1 MSRIRAYCE
10 LVRLPNV
17 FTAMADIFAGYWL
30 LNHKFEFTP
39 TLAWLLLSSAALYS
53 AGIVFNDLHD
63 FEIDGVERP
72 TRPLPSGRITLQT
85 AMVVGLALSVVGII
99 AAGLAGRGMELN
111 YRHPVIVSLILLVA
125 ILAYDFVS
133 KQTPLGPLNM
143 GACRAMNLLLGAS
156 AGSAARIGEG
166 PPHFAFLAVGALL
179 FVASLTLISRGEV
192 GGPRRWRSILGMSGI
207 TLATLLIGGL
217 SITASNNSDFTM
229 VLWLALA
236 VHLARISLKILRYP
250 TPVFVRYAVKT
261 YVMSIVVLDA
271 IMASAAHGW
280 RAGLAILAL
289 LVPALLL
296 GRWVY
301 ST

>member
-1 MSRIRAYCE
+1 MSKIRAYCE

-30 LNHKFEFTP
+30 LSHHLEFTP

-53 AGIVFNDLHD
+53 AGIVFNDAHD
-63 FEIDGVERP
+63 LEIDRVERP
-72 TRPLPSGRITLQT
+72 ARPLPSGRISLRT
-85 AMVVGLALSVVGII
+85 AIVFGVILSAFGVIG
-99 AAGLAGRGMELN
+99 AGFAGREMELSF
-111 YRHPVIVSLILLVA
+111 RHPVIVSLILLVM
-125 ILAYDFVS
+125 ILMYDFVS

-143 GACRAMNLLLGAS
+143 GACRALNLLLGAS
-156 AGSAARIGEG
+156 AGSAAQAGEA
-166 PPHFAFLAVGALL
+166 PSLLAFLAVGTLL

-192 GGPRRWRSILGMSGI
+192 GGLRQWRSIAGMSGI
-207 TLATLLIGGL
+207 ALATVLIGGL

-236 VHLARISLKILRYP
+236 VHLARVSLRVLRYP

-280 RAGLAILAL
+280 RAGLVILAL
-289 LVPALLL
+289 MVPALFL